1 MKKLYSAL
9 APALLL
15 AAFAPSPAE
24 AGDPVAG
31 KALSATCVACHGVNG
46 ISPNPMW
53 PNLAGQ
59 KEQYLIKQLTALRDG
74 ERQNE
79 LMTPIAMNLSD
90 EDIEN
95 LAAHYSSLRPCG
107 GP

>member
-1 MKKLYSAL
+1 MTRLYSAPAL
-9 APALLL
+9 ALLL
-15 AAFAPSPAE
+15 AALVPSPAV

-59 KEQYLIKQLTALRDG
+59 KEQYLIKQLTSLRDG

-95 LAAHYSSLRPCG
+95 LAAHFSGLKPCG

>member
-1 MKKLYSAL
+1 MRLNRRL
-9 APALLL
+9 APDVYLGVLDVVD
-15 AAFAPSPAE
+15 E

-46 ISPNPMW
+46 ISPNPTW

-79 LMTPIAMNLSD
+79 LMTPIAMNLS
-90 EDIEN
+90 EMPAET
-95 LAAHYSSLRPCG
+95 LRQIASG
-107 GP
+107 LLEITY